1 MTRSST
7 GTQDNLAS
15 RPILAFDGSW
25 TLPISDMSHSSGSSP
40 IDLGP
45 KLVPAERA
53 LAKIRAGNRI
63 YIGTGCAAP
72 RTLLARLE
80 TMEPGPAGLEFVSF
94 LTTSALP
101 QVEGSPR
108 TRYRHRAFFVG
119 SEVRGLASSGQLDY
133 VPISLEEIP
142 RLLTSGRLP
151 IDVALLQVSPPD
163 ARGFVSLGVS
173 VDLAPAI
180 LSVARTVIAEI
191 NPAMPRT
198 HGESFVHLNR
208 FDALVGVDVPIAEY
222 LHPNIGETAERVA
235 RYIASIIDD
244 GSTLQIGLGRVPN
257 EALRHLKDRR
267 DLGIHS
273 DVITDGIV
281 DLVEA
286 GVVTG
291 RCKTRYRDR
300 IVASYCLG
308 TRRLYDFV
316 DDNPGLQFLPIDQV
330 CHPGE
335 VARQSRMVSITQ
347 AFAIDLTGQVCVNQF
362 EGEFYG
368 GVSTQVGFIR
378 GAAHSL
384 GGKPIVCLS
393 STTDDG
399 ASRIKPLLGAGDG
412 VGIARSDVHYVITEY
427 GIAYLFGKSIRERAV
442 ALIEVAHPRWREMLL
457 TSAKELGYVRTDQY
471 LASQVAYP
479 VHEERIVTLKT
490 GVKIMIRPAR
500 AGDTGALEAL
510 FHRLSPDDVQTRF
523 FRHVRSLTYRELQT
537 LCNVNHDTEVA
548 FLAVTGPRENEEVV
562 GSACYFL
569 SPTTNLAEVAFMVAP
584 EFQGM
589 GLGTALQARLQEY
602 AMNRGVRGFVS
613 EIRPGNTSMLRLAA
627 SAQGT
632 MTTSRDEDA
641 VHVTVLF
648 PDSSSTASTFSE
660 FPFQDGSSLNGIN
673 YKTLKA
679 AAPLKPSTSWR
690 PLH

>member
-1 MTRSST
+1 MVTS
-7 GTQDNLAS
+7 NPL
-15 RPILAFDGSW
+15 
-25 TLPISDMSHSSGSSP
+25 
-40 IDLGP
+40 DLGP
-45 KLVPAERA
+45 KLVSAERA
-53 LAKIRAGNRI
+53 LSAIRAGSRI

-72 RTLLARLE
+72 HSLLARLE
-80 TMEPGPAGLEFVSF
+80 AMDPGPADLEFVSF
-94 LTTSALP
+94 VTTSALP
-101 QVEGSPR
+101 QVEGASR
-108 TRYRHRAFFVG
+108 THYRHRAFFVG
-119 SEVRGLASSGQLDY
+119 SEMRGLAGSGQLDY
-133 VPISLEEIP
+133 VPISLEEVP

-180 LSVARTVIAEI
+180 LSVARTVIAEV

-198 HGESFVHLNR
+198 HGESFVHLDR
-208 FDALVGVDVPIAEY
+208 FDALVKVDAPVAEY
-222 LHPNIGETAERVA
+222 RHPKIGEIAERVA
-235 RYIASIIDD
+235 RYISSIIDD
-244 GSTLQIGLGRVPN
+244 GATLQIGLGRVPN

-273 DVITDGIV
+273 DVITDGVV
-281 DLVEA
+281 DLIEA

-308 TRRLYDFV
+308 TRRLYDFI
-316 DDNPGLQFLPIDQV
+316 DDNPRFQFLPIDQV

-335 VARQSRMVSITQ
+335 VARQSRMISITQ
-347 AFAIDLTGQVCVNQF
+347 AFAIDLTGQVCVDQF

-368 GVSTQVGFIR
+368 GVSTQVGFTR
-378 GAAHSL
+378 GAARSP

-399 ASRIKPLLGAGDG
+399 ASRIKPVLEAGDG

-442 ALIEVAHPRWREMLL
+442 ALAEVAHPRWREELL
-457 TSAKELGYVRTDQY
+457 TAAKQLGYVRSDQY
-471 LASQVAYP
+471 LASQAAYS
-479 VHEERIVTLKT
+479 VHEERIVTLKN
-490 GVKIMIRPAR
+490 GVEVMIRPAR
-500 AGDTGALEAL
+500 AADAGALQAS
-510 FHRLSPDDVQTRF
+510 FHRLSEDDVYTRF
-523 FRHVRSLTYRELQT
+523 FRRVRSLSYQELQT
-537 LCNVNHDTEVA
+537 LCNVNHETEVA

-569 SPTTNLAEVAFMVAP
+569 SPTTNLAEVAFMISP
-584 EFQGM
+584 EFQGV

-602 AMNRGVRGFVS
+602 AMSRGVRGFVS
-613 EIRPGNTSMLRLAA
+613 EILPYNTSMLRLAERA
-627 SAQGT
+627 PGT
-632 MTTSRDEDA
+632 VTTSRDDNG

-648 PDSSSTASTFSE
+648 PDSSSKSE
-660 FPFQDGSSLNGIN
+660 IGLPVAE
-673 YKTLKA
+673 T
-679 AAPLKPSTSWR
+679 PP
-690 PLH
+690 

>member
-1 MTRSST
+1 MSDS
-7 GTQDNLAS
+7 G
-15 RPILAFDGSW
+15 GSK
-25 TLPISDMSHSSGSSP
+25 PF
-40 IDLGP
+40 DLGP
-45 KLVPAERA
+45 KLVSAERA
-53 LAKIRAGNRI
+53 LAAIQAGSRI

-80 TMEPGPAGLEFVSF
+80 AMDPAPVDLEFVSF

-101 QVEGSPR
+101 QVEGASR
-108 TRYRHRAFFVG
+108 THHRHRAFFVG
-119 SEVRGLASSGQLDY
+119 SEMRGLAGSGQLDY
-133 VPISLEEIP
+133 VPISLEEVP
-142 RLLTSGRLP
+142 RLLASGRLP

-198 HGESFVHLNR
+198 HGESFVHINE
-208 FDALVGVDVPIAEY
+208 FDALVRVDSPIAEY
-222 LHPNIGETAERVA
+222 VHPKIGEVAERVA

-257 EALRHLKDRR
+257 EALRHLRDRR

-273 DVITDGIV
+273 DVITDGVV

-316 DDNPGLQFLPIDQV
+316 DDNPGLHFLPIDQV
-330 CHPGE
+330 CHPEE
-335 VARQSRMVSITQ
+335 VARQSRMVSISQ
-347 AFAIDLTGQVCVNQF
+347 AFAVDLTGQVCVDQF

-378 GAAHSL
+378 GAAHSR

-393 STTDDG
+393 STTTDG
-399 ASRIKPLLGAGDG
+399 ASRIKPLLEAGDG

-442 ALIEVAHPRWREMLL
+442 ALIEVAHPRWRDELL
-457 TSAKELGYVRTDQY
+457 MAAKQLGYVRSEQY
-471 LASQVAYP
+471 LASQAAYP
-479 VHEERIVTLKT
+479 VHEERTVALKN
-490 GVKIMIRPAR
+490 GARVLIRPAR
-500 AGDTGALEAL
+500 AADAGALQAL
-510 FHRLSPDDVQTRF
+510 FHRLSPDDVYTRF
-523 FRHVRSLTYRELQT
+523 FRRLRSLTYTELQT
-537 LCNVNHDTEVA
+537 LCNVNHETEVA
-548 FLAVTGPRENEEVV
+548 FVGVTGPRENEEVI
-562 GSACYFL
+562 GSGCYFL
-569 SPTTNLAEVAFMVAP
+569 SPTTNLAEVAFMVSP
-584 EFQGM
+584 EWQGA

-602 AMNRGVRGFVS
+602 AMSRGVRGFVA
-613 EIRPGNTSMLRLAA
+613 EILPRNASMLRLAA
-627 SAQGT
+627 RVPGT
-632 MTTSRDEDA
+632 MTTSRDEDG

-648 PDSSSTASTFSE
+648 S
-660 FPFQDGSSLNGIN
+660 
-673 YKTLKA
+673 
-679 AAPLKPSTSWR
+679 R
-690 PLH
+690 

>member
-1 MTRSST
+1 VPICDVRS
-7 GTQDNLAS
+7 N
-15 RPILAFDGSW
+15 
-25 TLPISDMSHSSGSSP
+25 P
-40 IDLGP
+40 IDLGSR
-45 KLVPAERA
+45 LVSAERA
-53 LAKIRAGNRI
+53 LAAIRAGSRI

-80 TMEPGPAGLEFVSF
+80 AMAPGPADLELVSF

-101 QVEGSPR
+101 QVAGSPR
-108 TRYRHRAFFVG
+108 TRYHHRAFFVG
-119 SEVRGLASSGQLDY
+119 SEVRDLAGSGQLDY

-163 ARGFVSLGVS
+163 SRGFVSLGVS

-180 LSVARTVIAEI
+180 LSVAGTVIAEI
-191 NPAMPRT
+191 NPVMPRT
-198 HGESFVHLNR
+198 HGESFVHINQ
-208 FDALVGVDVPIAEY
+208 FDALVRVDSPIAEY
-222 LHPNIGETAERVA
+222 VHPKIGEVAERVA

-257 EALRHLKDRR
+257 EALRHLRDRR

-273 DVITDGIV
+273 DVITDGVV

-316 DDNPGLQFLPIDQV
+316 DDNPGLHFLPIDQV
-330 CHPGE
+330 CHPEE

-347 AFAIDLTGQVCVNQF
+347 AFAVDLTGQVCVDQF

-378 GAAHSL
+378 GAAHSP

-393 STTDDG
+393 STTADG
-399 ASRIKPLLGAGDG
+399 ASRIKPLLEAGDG

-427 GIAYLFGKSIRERAV
+427 GIAYLFGKSIRERAL

-457 TSAKELGYVRTDQY
+457 TSAKQLGYVRPDQY
-471 LASQVAYP
+471 LASQAAYP
-479 VHEERIVTLKT
+479 VHEERVVSLKNDA
-490 GVKIMIRPAR
+490 KIMIRPAR
-500 AGDTGALEAL
+500 AGDARALQAL
-510 FHRLSPDDVQTRF
+510 FHRLSPDDVYTRF
-523 FRHVRSLTYRELQT
+523 FRHVRSLTYPELQT
-537 LCNVNHDTEVA
+537 LCNVNHETEVA
-548 FLAVTGPRENEEVV
+548 FMAVTGPRENEEVV

-569 SPTTNLAEVAFMVAP
+569 NPTTNLAEVAFMVSP
-584 EFQGM
+584 EWQGA
-589 GLGTALQARLQEY
+589 GLGTALQARLLEY
-602 AMNRGVRGFVS
+602 AMSRGVRGFVAD
-613 EIRPGNTSMLRLAA
+613 ILPRNASMLRLIARA
-627 SAQGT
+627 PGVV
-632 MTTSRDEDA
+632 TTSRDEDA
-641 VHVTVLF
+641 VHVTVVF
-648 PDSSSTASTFSE
+648 PAGAQVEASSHQQKPQLVLS
-660 FPFQDGSSLNGIN
+660 GL
-673 YKTLKA
+673 A
-679 AAPLKPSTSWR
+679 A
-690 PLH
+690 

>member
-1 MTRSST
+1 
-7 GTQDNLAS
+7 
-15 RPILAFDGSW
+15 
-25 TLPISDMSHSSGSSP
+25 LPICDVRSNP
-40 IDLGP
+40 VDLTP
-45 KLVPAERA
+45 RLVSAERA
-53 LAKIRAGNRI
+53 LAAIRAGSRI

-80 TMEPGPAGLEFVSF
+80 TMEPGPADLEFVSF

-101 QVEGSPR
+101 QVAGSPR

-119 SEVRGLASSGQLDY
+119 SDVRGLAASGQLDY

-151 IDVALLQVSPPD
+151 IDVALLQVSSPD

-180 LSVARTVIAEI
+180 LGVARTVIAEI

-198 HGESFVHLNR
+198 NGESMVHLNR
-208 FDALVGVDVPIAEY
+208 FDALVRVDVPVAEY
-222 LHPNIGETAERVA
+222 IHPKIGDVAERVA

-257 EALRHLKDRR
+257 EALRHLRDRR

-286 GVVTG
+286 GVLTG

-300 IVASYCLG
+300 IVASYCVG

-316 DDNPGLQFLPIDQV
+316 NDNPGVELLPIDQV
-330 CHPGE
+330 CHPE
-335 VARQSRMVSITQ
+335 EIARQSRMVSITQ
-347 AFAIDLTGQVCVNQF
+347 AFAVDLTGQVCVDQF
-362 EGEFYG
+362 EGELYG

-378 GAAHSL
+378 GAAHSV

-399 ASRIKPLLGAGDG
+399 TSRIKPLLEAGDA

-427 GIAYLFGKSIRERAV
+427 GIAYLFGKSIRERAL

-457 TSAKELGYVRTDQY
+457 SSAKQLGYVRSDQY
-471 LASQVAYP
+471 LASQAAYP
-479 VHEERIVTLKT
+479 VHEERIVALKNDL
-490 GVKIMIRPAR
+490 KIMIRPAR
-500 AGDTGALEAL
+500 AGDAGALQAL
-510 FHRLSPDDVQTRF
+510 FHRLSPDDVYTRF
-523 FRHVRSLTYRELQT
+523 FRRVRSLTYRELQT
-537 LCNVNHDTEVA
+537 LCNVNHETEVA

-569 SPTTNLAEVAFMVAP
+569 NPTTNLAEVAFMVSP
-584 EFQGM
+584 KWQGA
-589 GLGTALQARLQEY
+589 GLGTALQARLLEY
-602 AMNRGVRGFVS
+602 AMSRGVRGFVADILPRNS
-613 EIRPGNTSMLRLAA
+613 SMLRLIARA
-627 SAQGT
+627 PGVVTS
-632 MTTSRDEDA
+632 SRDEDA
-641 VHVTVLF
+641 VHVTVVF
-648 PDSSSTASTFSE
+648 PAGAQAEASSHQQKPQFVLS
-660 FPFQDGSSLNGIN
+660 GL
-673 YKTLKA
+673 A
-679 AAPLKPSTSWR
+679 A
-690 PLH
+690 